1 MNNIKKHI
9 NPAFETILD
18 YCLEYQKKID
28 NRLTSML
35 SIDKVTVI
43 MLSQL
48 FSIDI
53 ICLLN
58 ELELNKKQLDILKK
72 HVTLLNQ

>member
-1 MNNIKKHI
+1 MNNKPKQI

-35 SIDKVTVI
+35 SIDKVTGI

-58 ELELNKKQLDILKK
+58 ELELNNKQIDILKK
-72 HVTLLNQ
+72 HITLLNQ